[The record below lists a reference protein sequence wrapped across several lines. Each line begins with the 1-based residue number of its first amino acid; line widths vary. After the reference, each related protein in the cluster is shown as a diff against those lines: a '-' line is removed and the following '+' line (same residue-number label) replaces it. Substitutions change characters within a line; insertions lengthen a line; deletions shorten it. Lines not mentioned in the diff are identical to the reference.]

1 TDIIHPNSKYNDLVN
16 IYYYEQEITYEFIV
30 PEIANEH
37 EEPFYKSWKNEYN
50 NRLYR
55 VSDLEYQALAV
66 TDEKNYLLGTVVNKN
81 YEIIEL
87 NDQWHLYY
95 KNSKTLEDI
104 AAELK
109 EDGESVLATELEEL
123 IAEKNKMLNAFYH

>member
-1 TDIIHPNSKYNDLVN
+1 
-16 IYYYEQEITYEFIV
+16 
-30 PEIANEH
+30 
-37 EEPFYKSWKNEYN
+37 PFYKSWKNEYN

-123 IAEKNKMLNAFYH
+123 IAEKNKMLNAFYHALNISGRDDFDDEDLKRLYDNLQERNSE